1 VYAIISSESGLEQNM
16 RDEVMEHYGF
26 TKPFD
31 EAGYYETSHHQQI
44 LKDIKRAILKRRLIA
59 VCGVIGS
66 GKTVTM
72 RRLRKHLNDENHVIV
87 AKSYALN
94 KRRVTLDTLITAL
107 FYDLIIEKGSRI
119 PRGEHRERE
128 LCDVVKKC
136 EQPVALF
143 VDDAHDLNI
152 FTISEAK
159 RLIEEIED
167 DGGSLSVV
175 LAGHPK
181 LGNDLRRLTMEEIGY
196 RTKIFAMDGI
206 TGSRREY
213 IAWLLDACTDSKVDS
228 ESILTADA
236 VDFLASRLRTPLQI
250 QRHLAL
256 ALETSYRTGGP
267 PVSADLLEEMLSKQF
282 DDLEPTLV
290 RNGYRVKDLVEQ
302 FDLKATEVKAF
313 LNGRLDPKRT
323 IELQDRML
331 AAGLPLHSSA

>member
-1 VYAIISSESGLEQNM
+1 MQ
-16 RDEVMEHYGF
+16 DEVMRHYGF
-26 TKPFD
+26 TKSFD
-31 EAGYYETSHHQQI
+31 QAGYYETTHHKHI
-44 LKDIKRAILKRRLIA
+44 LENIKSAILKRRLIA

-72 RRLRKHLNDENHVIV
+72 RRLRRQLNEENHIIV
-87 AKSYALN
+87 AKSFALN
-94 KRRVTLDTLITAL
+94 KRRVTLDMLITAL
-107 FYDLIIEKGSRI
+107 FYDLVIEEGVRI
-119 PRGEHRERE
+119 PAGGEHRERG
-128 LCDVVKKC
+128 LCDIVRKC
-136 EQPVALF
+136 KQPVVLF
-143 VDDAHDLNI
+143 VDDAHDLNA

-196 RTKIFAMDGI
+196 RTNIFTLDGI

-213 IAWLLDACTDSKVDS
+213 IVWLIDACTNSKADS
-228 ESILTADA
+228 ESILTPEA

-302 FDLKATEVKAF
+302 FDLKTAEAKAF
-313 LNGRLDPKRT
+313 LNGRLDPKRAS
-323 IELQDRML
+323 ELQDRML